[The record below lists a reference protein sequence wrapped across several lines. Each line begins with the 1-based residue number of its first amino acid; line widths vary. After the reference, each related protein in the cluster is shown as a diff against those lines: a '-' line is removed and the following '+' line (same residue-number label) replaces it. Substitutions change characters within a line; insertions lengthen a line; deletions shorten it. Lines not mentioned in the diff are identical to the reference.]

1 MLLRTLFKLRNE
13 IKSFTARRIK
23 SKACIKHVS
32 DRTVCRL
39 LNKSNFRYLHSNKKG
54 LLAKKRYESTCTISN
69 KDNQISTRRFLEGTL
84 MGLGSHT
91 KQIHLEKL
99 VQLLQWDGKYPLKA
113 LPQLQKVKRKETVE
127 SKQIF

>member
-1 MLLRTLFKLRNE
+1 
-13 IKSFTARRIK
+13 
-23 SKACIKHVS
+23 
-32 DRTVCRL
+32 
-39 LNKSNFRYLHSNKKG
+39 
-54 LLAKKRYESTCTISN
+54 
-69 KDNQISTRRFLEGTL
+69 

-99 VQLLQWDGKYPLKA
+99 VQLLQWDGKYSLKA